1 MWFLF
6 FYIKLSSVLSRSVKK
21 CVKILLG
28 IALNLHIAFG
38 KMAIF
43 SCFNPTD
50 QWAKGFFPSSS
61 IFFFFKTW
69 KFLSF
74 GSSFALL
81 EILHIIYSYCEGCCF
96 PNLFSTYSSVVYRRV
111 TVLFFSEFCIQIW
124 HWRYLST
131 VGFPW

>member
-28 IALNLHIAFG
+28 IALNLHITFG

-43 SCFNPTD
+43 YCFNPTD
-50 QWAKGFFPSSS
+50 HWAWRSFHLLQFFSS
-61 IFFFFKTW
+61 K
-69 KFLSF
+69 LE
-74 GSSFALL
+74 SSCHLDLHLLFL

-96 PNLFSTYSSVVYRRV
+96 PNLFSTYSLVVYRRV